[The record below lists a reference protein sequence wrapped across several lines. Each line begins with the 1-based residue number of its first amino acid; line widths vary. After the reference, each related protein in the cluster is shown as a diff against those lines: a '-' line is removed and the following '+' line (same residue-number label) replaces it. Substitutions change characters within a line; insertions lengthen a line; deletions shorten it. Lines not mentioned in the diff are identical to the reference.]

1 MSKHWTPPQHTAKLR
16 PSRIRRDPLLVPP
29 LPQPDKKAQW
39 SSLEW
44 ERRFAIAG
52 ILLFAVAIAV
62 VTLAVSAVTVGFGFA
77 QAPASTQQ
85 FGRCDSGSDCV
96 VDGETLRIAGETV
109 KIAGIYAP
117 QIAGARCVSE
127 QQRGAKALD
136 RLTQMLNGGKV
147 TLGGAVR
154 GPDGSS
160 RRTVMVGGQD
170 VGAAMIAAGLARP
183 DDGERHG
190 WCGS

>member
-1 MSKHWTPPQHTAKLR
+1 VSKHWTPPQHTARLR

-29 LPQPDKKAQW
+29 PPQADKKSQW
-39 SSLEW
+39 TSLEW

-62 VTLAVSAVTVGFGFA
+62 VTLAVSAVTVGFGFGA
-77 QAPASTQQ
+77 PPASAQQ
-85 FGRCDSGSDCV
+85 FGRCDSSSDCV
-96 VDGETLRIAGETV
+96 VDGETLRMAGETV

-117 QIAGARCVSE
+117 QVVGARCVTE
-127 QQRGAKALD
+127 QQRGVKALD
-136 RLTQMLNGGKV
+136 RLTKMLNSGKV
-147 TLGGAVR
+147 SLGGAVR
-154 GPDGSS
+154 GPDGTP
-160 RRTVMVGGQD
+160 RRTVMVDGQD